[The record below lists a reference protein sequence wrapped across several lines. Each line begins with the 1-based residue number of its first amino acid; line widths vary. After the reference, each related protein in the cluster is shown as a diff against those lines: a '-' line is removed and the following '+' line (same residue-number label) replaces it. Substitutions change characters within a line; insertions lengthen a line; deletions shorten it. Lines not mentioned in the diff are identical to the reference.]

1 MHGQRAING
10 PKRLWFRDVFE
21 QEWRRRVLMNVES
34 DKNPTDERIERCKK
48 EAYTAVVRVFRG
60 NPIDRVAETGIM
72 TYNKDLAYL
81 EGRLLAIDYLKKLYQ
96 TNDTKRLDESFIGKF
111 DPTNPVQARIMR
123 LGRQRIA

>member
-1 MHGQRAING
+1 
-10 PKRLWFRDVFE
+10 
-21 QEWRRRVLMNVES
+21 
-34 DKNPTDERIERCKK
+34 
-48 EAYTAVVRVFRG
+48 
-60 NPIDRVAETGIM
+60 M

-96 TNDTKRLDESFIGKF
+96 TNDTKRLDECFIGKF